1 MLNKW
6 QGYVLNVQG
15 VVCWRRVIDEYGQI
29 VFVKTKITSPEEL
42 YIEKLKAQNISGNS
56 IDVITGRIFRII
68 IHEDSIMLLPSG
80 ITLNRN
86 CLIEHH
92 NVFSKGL
99 TVLEDEEKNK
109 KYKELSEN
117 IIINSYFCEKIS
129 NELGLSVIPES
140 LLEREIEKF
149 RKVNEN
155 TRVRK
160 KL

>member
-15 VVCWRRVIDEYGQI
+15 VVCWRRIIDEYGQI
-29 VFVKTKITSPEEL
+29 IFVKTKITSPEEL
-42 YIEKLKAQNISGNS
+42 YIEKLKSQNISGNS

-99 TVLEDEEKNK
+99 TVLEDEDKDK
-109 KYKELSEN
+109 KYKELSED

-140 LLEREIEKF
+140 LLERETENF
-149 RKVNEN
+149 RKTTNI
-155 TRVRK
+155 
-160 KL
+160 KLAREK

>member
-15 VVCWRRVIDEYGQI
+15 VVCWRKVIDEYGQI

-42 YIEKLKAQNISGNS
+42 YIEKLKSQNTSGNS

-99 TVLEDEEKNK
+99 PVLEDEDKSK
-109 KYKELSEN
+109 KYKELSED

-129 NELGLSVIPES
+129 NELGLSIIPES
-140 LLEREIEKF
+140 LLERETENF
-149 RKVNEN
+149 RKTTNI
-155 TRVRK
+155 
-160 KL
+160 KLAREK